1 MQTSHKY
8 NPYVIWNIRIRRC
21 SVHTFT
27 LYSTDILPN
36 KSLQWNCPWGQ
47 KHVEN
52 QQEEQGAKLTSR
64 SVSLVVSQGCWG
76 CSSWEKKYWT
86 FGSEQ
91 IEILRR
97 IWHLWHSLTTISHLM
112 LSIFDNRELIL
123 LRNLFC

>member
-21 SVHTFT
+21 SVHT

-76 CSSWEKKYWT
+76 CSSWEK
-86 FGSEQ
+86 S
-91 IEILRR
+91 IELSGQNRSKSWEESDTYGIL
-97 IWHLWHSLTTISHLM
+97 WL
-112 LSIFDNRELIL
+112 LSVI
-123 LRNLFC
+123 